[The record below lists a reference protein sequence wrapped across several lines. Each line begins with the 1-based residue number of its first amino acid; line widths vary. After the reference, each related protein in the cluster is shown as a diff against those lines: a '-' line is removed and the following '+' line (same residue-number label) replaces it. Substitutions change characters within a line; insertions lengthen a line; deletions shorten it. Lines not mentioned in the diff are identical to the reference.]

1 MNKIN
6 ILGTEYS
13 LQYLS
18 SKEDKKLENLD
29 GYTDS
34 YLKRIVIEKDFE
46 NRLFDETKIKNYQ
59 NKILRHEIIHAFL
72 FESGL
77 ECNSLKVYNWAE
89 NEEMVDWF
97 AIQSPKIFAIFYEL
111 KILGDCI

>member
-77 ECNSLKVYNWAE
+77 ECNSLKIYNWAE

-97 AIQSPKIFAIFYEL
+97 AIQSPKIFDVFNDLDIW
-111 KILGDCI
+111 